1 MTYVPTKEIKIK
13 ERQDKFLKAQL
24 EKERE
29 QALLEEIEKTEKE
42 RVKKKGTVK
51 LFSLIDNSA
60 LCCFLTTLIK
70 SKLTNGLFNVGLKV
84 LKSSGILDAYQGLL
98 VSLCKYGLPT
108 EDLYEFSAL
117 NVLKHEKKLKVQ
129 RKKELEERL
138 KQRNAEKQLNP
149 VRSRAVSNNAQAI
162 EDSKQ

>member
-51 LFSLIDNSA
+51 LVIDIS
-60 LCCFLTTLIK
+60 
-70 SKLTNGLFNVGLKV
+70 
-84 LKSSGILDAYQGLL
+84 LL
-98 VSLCKYGLPT
+98 VPT
-108 EDLYEFSAL
+108 FRF
-117 NVLKHEKKLKVQ
+117 N
-129 RKKELEERL
+129 
-138 KQRNAEKQLNP
+138 NP
-149 VRSRAVSNNAQAI
+149 SIVFGDV
-162 EDSKQ
+162 

>member
-51 LFSLIDNSA
+51 LVIDMS
-60 LCCFLTTLIK
+60 FL
-70 SKLTNGLFNVGLKV
+70 V
-84 LKSSGILDAYQGLL
+84 
-98 VSLCKYGLPT
+98 PT
-108 EDLYEFSAL
+108 FRL
-117 NVLKHEKKLKVQ
+117 N
-129 RKKELEERL
+129 
-138 KQRNAEKQLNP
+138 NP
-149 VRSRAVSNNAQAI
+149 SIVFDDV
-162 EDSKQ
+162 

>member
-51 LFSLIDNSA
+51 LVID
-60 LCCFLTTLIK
+60 LP
-70 SKLTNGLFNVGLKV
+70 
-84 LKSSGILDAYQGLL
+84 LL
-98 VSLCKYGLPT
+98 VPT
-108 EDLYEFSAL
+108 FRL
-117 NVLKHEKKLKVQ
+117 N
-129 RKKELEERL
+129 
-138 KQRNAEKQLNP
+138 NP
-149 VRSRAVSNNAQAI
+149 SIVFDDV
-162 EDSKQ
+162 

>member
-1 MTYVPTKEIKIK
+1 MSYVPTKEVKIK
-13 ERQDKFLKAQL
+13 ERQDKFLRAQL

-42 RVKKKGTVK
+42 RVKKKGTVNK
-51 LFSLIDNSA
+51 LLISEFQKLLILTA
-60 LCCFLTTLIK
+60 IYLFL
-70 SKLTNGLFNVGLKV
+70 GLKV

-117 NVLKHEKKLKVQ
+117 TVLKHEKKIKV
-129 RKKELEERL
+129 
-138 KQRNAEKQLNP
+138 
-149 VRSRAVSNNAQAI
+149 
-162 EDSKQ
+162 

>member
-51 LFSLIDNSA
+51 LVIDMS
-60 LCCFLTTLIK
+60 
-70 SKLTNGLFNVGLKV
+70 
-84 LKSSGILDAYQGLL
+84 LL
-98 VSLCKYGLPT
+98 VLT
-108 EDLYEFSAL
+108 FRL
-117 NVLKHEKKLKVQ
+117 NNLSIVFDNV
-129 RKKELEERL
+129 
-138 KQRNAEKQLNP
+138 
-149 VRSRAVSNNAQAI
+149 
-162 EDSKQ
+162 

>member
-51 LFSLIDNSA
+51 LVIDMS
-60 LCCFLTTLIK
+60 FL
-70 SKLTNGLFNVGLKV
+70 V
-84 LKSSGILDAYQGLL
+84 
-98 VSLCKYGLPT
+98 PT
-108 EDLYEFSAL
+108 FRL
-117 NVLKHEKKLKVQ
+117 N
-129 RKKELEERL
+129 
-138 KQRNAEKQLNP
+138 NP
-149 VRSRAVSNNAQAI
+149 SIVFA
-162 EDSKQ
+162 